1 MLLTDNA
8 TRLALIESL
17 IADHKAYTVELQAL
31 PTDGYVQICGENFYL
46 QSDRNSS
53 YFSGHSDSTL
63 GGLLG
68 AFVYTDE
75 NLWACER
82 YGVGIPSFTNGNGD
96 KSILITRCKAKRIAL
111 DAAQAH
117 IEFLQAL

>member
-1 MLLTDNA
+1 MMLTDNA

-53 YFSGHSDSTL
+53 YLSGHSDSTL

-96 KSILITRCKAKRIAL
+96 KSILITRSKAKRIAL

-117 IEFLQAL
+117 IEFLKTL

>member
-1 MLLTDNA
+1 MLTDNA
-8 TRLALIESL
+8 TRTALIESL
-17 IADHKAYTVELQAL
+17 IADHKAYLVELQAL
-31 PTDGYVQICGENFYL
+31 QADGYVQICGENFYL
-46 QSDRNSS
+46 QAESQA
-53 YFSGHSDSTL
+53 HL
-63 GGLLG
+63 GCLLG
-68 AFVYTDE
+68 AFVYTEE

-82 YGVGIPSFTNGNGD
+82 HGVGIPSFTNGNGD

>member
-1 MLLTDNA
+1 MILTDNT
-8 TRLALIESL
+8 TRLALIDSL
-17 IADHKAYTVELQAL
+17 IADHESYVVELQAL
-31 PTDGYVQICGENFYL
+31 QADGYVQICGENLYL

-53 YFSGHSDSTL
+53 YLSGHSDSTL

-82 YGVGIPSFTNGNGD
+82 HGVGIPSFTNGNGD
-96 KSILITRCKAKRIAL
+96 KSILITRSKAQRIAL

-117 IEFLQAL
+117 IEFLKTL